1 MKRDLRQFFAE
12 RAELLAFIHL
22 TRRDDLAVDRLASSD
37 SGVDFLVTLVQGGVP
52 NGRMFGVQVN
62 ACEGSVGRPPDLH
75 PGGGL
80 SIREVADVPLP
91 VCLFVFT
98 MSDDRGYYA
107 WLKEPDV
114 ADARAPVLRPMD
126 EARWNE
132 LDLAGLG
139 RIVDSVN
146 AWYDAQRRPHAA

>member
-12 RAELLAFIHL
+12 RAALLAFIHL

-37 SGVDFLVTLVQGGVP
+37 SGVDFLVTLVQGAVP
-52 NGRMFGVQVN
+52 TGRMFGVQVN
-62 ACEGSVGRPPDLH
+62 AHEGAVARPRDLRSA
-75 PGGGL
+75 GDL
-80 SIREVADVPLP
+80 SMREVADVPLP
-91 VCLFVFT
+91 LCLFVFT
-98 MSDDRGYYA
+98 MGDDRGYYA
-107 WLKEPDV
+107 WLKEPNV
-114 ADARAPVLRPMD
+114 ADARVPVLRPVD

-132 LDLAGLG
+132 LDAAELG

>member
-1 MKRDLRQFFAE
+1 MKRDMRQFFAE

-52 NGRMFGVQVN
+52 TGRMFGVQVS
-62 ACEGSVGRPPDLH
+62 AREGSVARPCDLH
-75 PGGGL
+75 SAGDF
-80 SIREVADVPLP
+80 SIREVADVLLPL
-91 VCLFVFT
+91 CLFVFT

-114 ADARAPVLRPMD
+114 ADPRVPVLRPVD

-132 LDLAGLG
+132 LDHAGLG